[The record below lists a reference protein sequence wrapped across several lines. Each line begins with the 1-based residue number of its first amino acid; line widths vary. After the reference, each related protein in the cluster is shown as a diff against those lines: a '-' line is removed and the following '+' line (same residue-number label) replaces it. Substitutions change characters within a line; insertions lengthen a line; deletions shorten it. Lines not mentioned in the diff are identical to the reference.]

1 MRQKPHALTLVLNPN
16 ARKPKLKPP
25 SLAQLKSAL
34 GPNSRIHV
42 TRNLAELDRLMQTWK
57 NEEET
62 VCFYGGDGSIAR
74 GLTSLITHQGESFP
88 LPPVLAVRAGT
99 INMLCSLLGFREEV
113 DRTLERWKGHKL
125 NTLRQ
130 IPMLKVEVEGKPPH
144 YGFIFSWGIGYRV
157 LREYYARREI
167 PDAMDGLA
175 VLANT
180 FFRACLPKA
189 SQTPMFKGLDLKMI
203 IDGKPVPTEP
213 LRSLAI
219 GTIPRLSL
227 GLRPF
232 APEPILP
239 GGFHLAANSMPV
251 GRVAIHAP
259 TLLFQLGDQR
269 KLARKMSRELI
280 SATGVREVR
289 CELSEGFTMD
299 GEMFELSAPARVKI
313 TAGPVVRFWTAHQM

>member
-1 MRQKPHALTLVLNPN
+1 MRQKPRALTLVLNPN
-16 ARKPKLKPP
+16 ARKPRLKPP
-25 SLAQLKSAL
+25 SLAQLKKAL

-42 TRNLAELDRLMQTWK
+42 TRNLEELDRLMQTWR

-74 GLTSLITHQGESFP
+74 GLTSLIWHKGESYQ

-99 INMLCSLLGFREEV
+99 INMLCSMLGFREKI
-113 DRTLERWKGHKL
+113 DRTLERWNRQEL

-130 IPMLKVEVEGKPPH
+130 IPLLKVEVENKKPQ

-167 PDAMDGLA
+167 PDAIDGLA

-180 FFRACLPKA
+180 FFRACMPNA
-189 SQTPMFKGLDLKMI
+189 SHIPMFKGFDLKLV
-203 IDGKPVPTEP
+203 IDGKAVPTEP
-213 LRSLAI
+213 LRSLAM
-219 GTIPRLSL
+219 GTISRLSL

-251 GRVAIHAP
+251 GRVALHAP
-259 TLLFQLGDQR
+259 TLLFQIGDQR

-299 GEMFELSAPARVKI
+299 GEMFEMPARARIKI
-313 TAGPVVRFWTAHQM
+313 TAGPVVRFWTTSQM